1 MSTNATKPMDS
12 PRDRVSITLDLVPAD
27 AWALAQMAKRFTF
40 EHATSLSVRHDGGR
54 ERDAMLGG
62 ICALQRALARAGFE
76 PR

>member
-1 MSTNATKPMDS
+1 MATKSRKPDG
-12 PRDRVSITLDLVPAD
+12 RVAITLDLASAD

-54 ERDAMLGG
+54 ERDAMLSG
-62 ICALQRALARAGFE
+62 ICALQRALADSGLT